1 MGSGTNSRAHG
12 HPQKGRRYVRDPVKI
27 SFAFGGAACL
37 RGALKIAL
45 QFHLVRVVVHF
56 IRFPWRVILHW
67 PAPNAA
73 RKAISFS
80 RAAGTHFGRATEY
93 SATNSEVLLGADP
106 VEGLGRGGRS
116 QIFECAI
123 ARN

>member
-1 MGSGTNSRAHG
+1 VSS
-12 HPQKGRRYVRDPVKI
+12 
-27 SFAFGGAACL
+27 
-37 RGALKIAL
+37 
-45 QFHLVRVVVHF
+45 
-56 IRFPWRVILHW
+56 WRVILHW
-67 PAPNAA
+67 PAPNAG

-80 RAAGTHFGRATEY
+80 RAAGTNFGRATEY